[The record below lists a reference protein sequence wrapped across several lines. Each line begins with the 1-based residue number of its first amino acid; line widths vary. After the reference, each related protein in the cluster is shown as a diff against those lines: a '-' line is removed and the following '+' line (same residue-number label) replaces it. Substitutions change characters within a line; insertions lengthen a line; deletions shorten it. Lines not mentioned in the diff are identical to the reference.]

1 MPKGGARANSGP
13 APDPTALR
21 RDRPSDAAGWTTL
34 SADGRQGDTPGFPLS
49 DQTDREAVLWSA
61 EWVRPQAIEWERN
74 GQQVEVA
81 MYVRSLADAE
91 KPDAS
96 VSARTLVKQLQE
108 SLGLSLPGLHR
119 LRWRIGDVEASTPKA
134 LHHAPR
140 AGGRSTRDRFE
151 VITGGGS

>member
-34 SADGRQGDTPGFPLS
+34 SADGRQGDAPEFPLC
-49 DQTDREAVLWSA
+49 DQTLREVVLWAA

-91 KPDAS
+91 KPDAA
-96 VSARTLVKQLQE
+96 VAARTLVKQLQE
-108 SLGLSLPGLHR
+108 SLGISLPGLHR
-119 LRWRIGDVEASTPKA
+119 LRWKIGDTEPSSTKPSQRRGAPAKSASER
-134 LHHAPR
+134 LR
-140 AGGRSTRDRFE
+140 
-151 VITGGGS
+151 VIQGGGDD